1 MLTRPL
7 IAALLSIL
15 LLIGG
20 LNQGLGDV
28 ASGAL
33 ESSATNAVDCDGMT
47 YPGTETAN
55 TSGMKHSGI
64 SVDCDDTEQEPCGL
78 SAPHCASVPVL
89 GIITGAPIP
98 PIELAAQGH
107 LIPPGEAYHNHTSD
121 VLTPPPDTLS

>member
-1 MLTRPL
+1 MPTRPF
-7 IAALLSIL
+7 ITALLSIL

-20 LNQGLGDV
+20 PNQGLAGV
-28 ASGAL
+28 ASGKTDSTGINTIA
-33 ESSATNAVDCDGMT
+33 CDGT
-47 YPGTETAN
+47 GHAQAYISRINQSGLPG
-55 TSGMKHSGI
+55 G
-64 SVDCDDTEQEPCGL
+64 CDVSEQENCRL
-78 SAPHCASVPVL
+78 AAPHCASVPVL